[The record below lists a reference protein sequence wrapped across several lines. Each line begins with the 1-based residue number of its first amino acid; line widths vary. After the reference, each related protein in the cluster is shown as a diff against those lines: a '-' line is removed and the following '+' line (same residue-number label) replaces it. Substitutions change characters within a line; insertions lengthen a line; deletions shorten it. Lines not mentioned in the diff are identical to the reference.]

1 MSRRRFREY
10 GHKKVRNKP
19 IELVTK
25 LQLNL
30 LVSANQ
36 NTNQYLNDNYEIEF
50 FNTPRNTFLLQRQ
63 NMSLKAENHII

>member
-10 GHKKVRNKP
+10 EHKKVRNKP

-50 FNTPRNTFLLQRQ
+50 FNTSRNTFLLQRQ
-63 NMSLKAENHII
+63 NMSLKTKNYTI